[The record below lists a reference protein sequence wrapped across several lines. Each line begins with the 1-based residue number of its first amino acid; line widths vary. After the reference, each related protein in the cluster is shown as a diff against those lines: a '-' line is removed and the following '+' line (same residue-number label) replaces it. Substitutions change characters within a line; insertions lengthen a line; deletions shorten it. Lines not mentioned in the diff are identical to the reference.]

1 MALDHNYISLWPN
14 NINNAD
20 LLPIL
25 TDRDSWLTRESVKQ
39 YSEALAA
46 TPNIKTDHFEIKNGW
61 VEIGKPEE
69 ITPQDKEKIL
79 QCLHLLS
86 PWRKG
91 PFRLFGIELDAEWR
105 SDWKWDRLSEK
116 IDDLNDKNVL
126 DIGCNNGYYLFQ
138 MLKQNP
144 SFLLGVD
151 PIPRLYFQFQIFR
164 KFLKHPQ
171 IYFEYLGVEHLPS
184 FKKLFDV
191 VFCMGILYH
200 RKNPLETLLHIR
212 ESMAPNGQVVIES
225 AGIPG
230 DEPIALCPEPTYGKA
245 KNIYFMPTVS
255 CMKNWLLKSGF
266 KNVEIIYSGPL
277 TFEEQRKTE
286 WCQYQT
292 LEDFSASDDPTKTI
306 EGYPNPIR
314 MILIARTPP
323 ESQNPR
329 EPKTNFT
336 VST

>member
-1 MALDHNYISLWPN
+1 MSLNHNYTNLWPN
-14 NINNAD
+14 NINNID

-25 TDRDSWLTRESVKQ
+25 NDRDSWLTRESVRQ
-39 YSEALAA
+39 YSTALSE
-46 TPNIKTDHFEIKNGW
+46 TPNIKTNHFEIKNGW

-69 ITPQDKEKIL
+69 ISTLEKEKLIQYL
-79 QCLHLLS
+79 DLMA

-105 SDWKWDRLSEK
+105 SDWKWERLSEK
-116 IDDLNDKNVL
+116 IDDLNNKKVL

-138 MLKQNP
+138 MLTKNP
-144 SFLLGVD
+144 AFLLGID
-151 PIPRLYFQFQIFR
+151 PIPKLYFQFQVFR

-171 IYFEYLGVEHLPS
+171 IYFEYLGVEHLIH

-200 RKNPLETLLHIR
+200 RKNPLETLLHMR
-212 ESMAPNGQVVIES
+212 ESMAPNGQIIIES

-230 DEPIALCPEPTYGKA
+230 EEPIALCPEPSYGKA

-277 TFEEQRKTE
+277 TIEEQRKTR
-286 WCQYQT
+286 WCQYQS
-292 LEDFSASDDPTKTI
+292 LEDFSSSDDLTKTI
-306 EGYPNPIR
+306 EGYPSPIR
-314 MILIARTPP
+314 MILIARTPI

-329 EPKTNFT
+329 EQN
-336 VST
+336 